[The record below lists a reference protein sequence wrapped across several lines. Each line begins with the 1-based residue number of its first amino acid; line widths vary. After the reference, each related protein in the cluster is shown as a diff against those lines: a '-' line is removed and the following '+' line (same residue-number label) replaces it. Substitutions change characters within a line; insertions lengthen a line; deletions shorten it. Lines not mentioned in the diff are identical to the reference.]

1 MEIQTGYWAGIAEVC
16 ERAPEAAPNWWEH
29 AREFPQW
36 YVWRGVTGLYY
47 GRVPGTSPQRVLR
60 GVTADILRDEIA
72 RTVALQRQ

>member
-1 MEIQTGYWAGIAEVC
+1 METQTGYGAGIAEDS
-16 ERAPEAAPNWWEH
+16 ERAGEAAPKWWAH
-29 AREFPQW
+29 AREFPHW

-72 RTVALQRQ
+72 RTVALQRR